1 MPTPEHSPTEEIKQQ
16 TRPSGPRT
24 RVRSGTRIKGTRSP
38 DLFVFLKETES
49 KTKATERKF
58 RAPLSIDPQLRT
70 LRSFSSRSLGAF
82 LRGSS
87 FFFSVVTNLPSSP
100 LSLYCLSFLSLGLP
114 KDIAFLHIPSPVQ
127 EKTNTKQTH
136 EHLSRVKIRVRSSS
150 LKSSH

>member
-16 TRPSGPRT
+16 TRSSGPRT

-87 FFFSVVTNLPSSP
+87 FFFLLLLTYPPTS
-100 LSLYCLSFLSLGLP
+100 LSLSIVCLSCRWACP
-114 KDIAFLHIPSPVQ
+114 KISRSYIFPLQCKKKQTQNKH
-127 EKTNTKQTH
+127 TNT
-136 EHLSRVKIRVRSSS
+136 
-150 LKSSH
+150 